1 MLHFGRIF
9 LVSQPYYLNLLF
21 TGISMKLIIKQVQS
35 KQDLSQFIFLPATIH
50 KNHPQ
55 WIPPIWMDEKVFFN
69 PEKNKAFAHCNT
81 ILLLALKDEKPVGR
95 IMGIVH
101 RDYNALRNEKNCR
114 FGFLECFD
122 DPEVSTALLNKV
134 EQWGRE
140 QEMTRM
146 IGPYGF
152 SDKDPQGLLIEG
164 FEHLAVI
171 ASNCN
176 HPYLVSLLEQAGYS
190 KEIDCLAFRLPVN
203 VEIPEVH
210 RRIYERAAR
219 NESLEVVD
227 FSTRK
232 QLKPWIIPILELMN
246 ECYADIYGFIP
257 LTAKEMK
264 DFAGR
269 YMPVIEPRFVKI
281 VVRNNELLSF
291 VVGLPNFSRGLQ
303 KSGGYILPFGIFHIL
318 RSMKRTKQLD
328 LMLGGVKPS
337 CQGLGLDLL
346 MGFKLLDSAKSA
358 GFEQIEVHLILE
370 TNYKMLAEVQKLNA
384 IPHKR
389 FRVFHK
395 DL

>member
-1 MLHFGRIF
+1 M
-9 LVSQPYYLNLLF
+9 S
-21 TGISMKLIIKQVQS
+21 LIIRQVHS
-35 KQDLSQFIFLPATIH
+35 KNDLRQFIFLPASIH

-55 WIPPIWMDEKVFFN
+55 WVPPIWMDEKKFFN
-69 PEKNKAFAHCNT
+69 PRKNKAFAHCDT
-81 ILLLALKDEKPVGR
+81 ILLLALRDGQAVGR

-101 RDYNALRNEKNCR
+101 RDYNRLRNEKNGR

-122 DPEVSTALLNKV
+122 DPEVAGALLDKV
-134 EQWGRE
+134 EQWARNLG
-140 QEMTRM
+140 MTRM

-164 FEHLAVI
+164 FEHMAVI

-176 HPYLVSLLEQAGYS
+176 FPYLVNLMEQAGYS
-190 KEIDCLAFRLPVN
+190 KEIDCLVFRLPVN
-203 VEIPEVH
+203 VEIPEAH

-219 NESLEVVD
+219 NESLEVVG
-227 FSTRK
+227 FTTRK
-232 QLKPWIIPILELMN
+232 QLKPWIIPILKLMN
-246 ECYADIYGFIP
+246 ECYAEIYGFVP
-257 LTAKEMK
+257 LTEKEMQ

-269 YMPVIEPRFVKI
+269 YMPVIDPRCVKI
-281 VVRNNELLSF
+281 VLRKNELLSF

-318 RSMKRTKQLD
+318 RAMKRTKQLD

-346 MGFKLLDSAKSA
+346 MGFKLLDSAKA
-358 GFEQIEVHLILE
+358 TGFEQIEVHLILE

-384 IPHKR
+384 VPHKR
-389 FRVFHK
+389 FRVFQK
-395 DL
+395 AL